1 MNLFKIEP
9 GLFIWT
15 WITFGLLLLLL
26 YKFVFPA
33 LIAGIKQR
41 EKKIADSMDQAEAI
55 EKRLS
60 EIDVEYR
67 NAIEDAKKEA
77 DSILRSVREEANILQ
92 KKLAAKADK
101 EASGIL
107 EEARIKIE
115 EERIGM
121 LNSMRSEIAEFIC
134 SASGKLVDK
143 SFTDKEELEWAEKLV
158 DEL

>member
-26 YKFVFPA
+26 HKFVFPA
-33 LIAGIKQR
+33 LITGIKQR
-41 EKKIADSMDQAEAI
+41 EKKISDSMDQAEAI
-55 EKRLS
+55 EKRLA
-60 EIDVEYR
+60 EIDTEYR

-92 KKLAAKADK
+92 KKLAAKADQ

-107 EEARIKIE
+107 EEARMKIE

-121 LNSMRSEIAEFIC
+121 LNSMRTEIAEFIC

-143 SFTDKEELEWAEKLV
+143 SFTKEEELEWAEKLV